1 MTRPPARPK
10 TRPRLVQRLRKPAY
24 QSALGPGLVTGAADD
39 DPSGIATYSQAGAS
53 YGFALL
59 WSVVLA
65 WPFLTAFQFTCAEIA
80 RVTGRG
86 LAANLSA
93 HLPRTAVWA
102 VVLMLL
108 GANIFNIA
116 ADIAAMGEA
125 ARLVTGLPRLPLM
138 VGFAVLSLGL
148 QIFVP
153 YHRYVGLLKWL
164 TLSLFAYVA
173 VVLVVGVEWRQV
185 WQGLVPSLP
194 AGSATTVVAILG
206 TTISPYLFF
215 WQSGQELEEMRLEN
229 ARPLLSHPR
238 GSGRQLRRLMR
249 DSLGGFLVTMVV
261 SLCIIAATA
270 ATLHSG
276 GGTTIATAADAAA
289 ALRPVAGD
297 FAFALFALGIV
308 GTGML
313 AVPVLAG
320 SAAYALAEVMG
331 WRAGLELKPRE
342 AGGFYGVIFVAVA
355 AALALDLAGID
366 AMKAL
371 FWTAV
376 VNGVVA
382 VPVMLAIMV
391 LASRRAVMGK
401 FRARGA
407 QAVLGWGAVLLMLAA
422 SAGMVLG

>member
-1 MTRPPARPK
+1 MRYPVNVGGLSLELGTFC
-10 TRPRLVQRLRKPAY
+10 L
-24 QSALGPGLVTGAADD
+24 AL
-39 DPSGIATYSQAGAS
+39 
-53 YGFALL
+53 
-59 WSVVLA
+59 
-65 WPFLTAFQFTCAEIA
+65 AEIA
-80 RVTGRG
+80 RVTGKG
-86 LAANLSA
+86 LAANLAA
-93 HLPRTAVWA
+93 HLPRAAVWA

-125 ARLVTGLPRLPLM
+125 ARLVTGIPRLPLM

-164 TLSLFAYVA
+164 TLTLFAYVL
-173 VVLVVGVEWRQV
+173 VVLAVGVDWRAAV
-185 WQGLVPSLP
+185 AGLWPSLP

-215 WQSGQELEEMRLEN
+215 WQSAQELEEMQLEH
-229 ARPLLSHPR
+229 ARPLLQRPR
-238 GSGRQLRRLMR
+238 SAPHQLARLMK
-249 DSLGGFLVTMVV
+249 DSAGGFLVTMVI

-270 ATLHSG
+270 ATLHGGSAGSG
-276 GGTTIATAADAAA
+276 GTPIATAADAAA
-289 ALRPVAGD
+289 ALRPIAGD
-297 FAFALFALGIV
+297 FAFALFAIGII
-308 GTGML
+308 GTGLL

-342 AGGFYGVIFVAVA
+342 AAGFYSVIFVAVA
-355 AALALDLAGID
+355 AALALDVIGID
-366 AMKAL
+366 PIKAL
-371 FWTAV
+371 FWSAV

-382 VPVMLAIMV
+382 VPVMLAIML
-391 LASRRAVMGK
+391 LASRRAVMGQ

-407 QAVLGWGAVLLMLAA
+407 QAVLGWGAAALMLAA
-422 SAGMVLG
+422 SAVMVLA

>member
-1 MTRPPARPK
+1 MNQRRPPL
-10 TRPRLVQRLRKPAY
+10 THRLKKPAY
-24 QSALGPGLVTGAADD
+24 HSALGPGLVTGAADD
-39 DPSGIATYSQAGAS
+39 DPSGIATYSQAGAA

-59 WSVVLA
+59 WPVVLA

-80 RVTGRG
+80 RVTGKG
-86 LAANLSA
+86 LAANLA
-93 HLPRTAVWA
+93 THLPRGVVWA
-102 VVLMLL
+102 VVVLLL

-125 ARLVTGLPRLPLM
+125 ARLVTGVPRLPLM

-164 TLSLFAYVA
+164 TLSLFAYVL
-173 VVLVVGVEWRQV
+173 VVLAVGVNWRDV
-185 WQGLVPSLP
+185 LGGLWPSLP

-215 WQSGQELEEMRLEN
+215 WQSAQELEEMNLEH
-229 ARPLLSHPR
+229 ARPLLQRPR
-238 GSGRQLRRLMR
+238 AAPRELTRLVK
-249 DSLGGFLVTMVV
+249 DSAGGFLVTMTI

-270 ATLHSG
+270 ATLHG
-276 GGTTIATAADAAA
+276 AGTTTIATAADAAA
-289 ALRPVAGD
+289 ALRPIAGD
-297 FAFALFALGIV
+297 FAFALFALGII
-308 GTGML
+308 GTGLL

-320 SAAYALAEVMG
+320 SAAYALSEVMG

-342 AGGFYGVIFVAVA
+342 AAGFYGVIFVAVS
-355 AALALDLAGID
+355 AALALDIIGID
-366 AMKAL
+366 PMKAL

-376 VNGVVA
+376 VNGLVA
-382 VPVMLAIMV
+382 VPVMLAIML
-391 LASRRAVMGK
+391 LASRRAVMGN

-407 QAVLGWGAVLLMLAA
+407 QALLGWGAVVLMALSA
-422 SAGMVLG
+422 AGMFLL

>member
-1 MTRPPARPK
+1 MTQRRR
-10 TRPRLVQRLRKPAY
+10 TLSHRLKKPAY
-24 QSALGPGLVTGAADD
+24 HSALGPGLVTGAADD

-59 WSVVLA
+59 WTVVLA
-65 WPFLTAFQFTCAEIA
+65 WPFLTAFQFTCAKIA
-80 RVTGRG
+80 RVTGKG
-86 LAANLSA
+86 LAANLAA
-93 HLPRTAVWA
+93 HLPRSAVWA
-102 VVLMLL
+102 VVLLLL

-138 VGFAVLSLGL
+138 VGFALLSLGL

-153 YHRYVGLLKWL
+153 YHRYVDLLKWL
-164 TLSLFAYVA
+164 TLSLFSYVL
-173 VVLVVGVEWRQV
+173 VVLAVGVEWGRV
-185 WQGLVPSLP
+185 ASGLWPSLP

-215 WQSGQELEEMRLEN
+215 WQSAQELEEMQLEH
-229 ARPLLSHPR
+229 ARPLLQQPR
-238 GSGRQLRRLMR
+238 GAGRELMR
-249 DSLGGFLVTMVV
+249 LVKDSAGGFLVTMVI

-270 ATLHSG
+270 ATLHG
-276 GGTTIATAADAAA
+276 AGGTTIATAADAAA
-289 ALRPVAGD
+289 ALRPIAGD
-297 FAFALFALGIV
+297 FAFALFAIGII
-308 GTGML
+308 GTGLL

-320 SAAYALAEVMG
+320 SAAYALSEVMG

-342 AGGFYGVIFVAVA
+342 AMGFYGVIFVAVA
-355 AALALDLAGID
+355 AALALDLIGID
-366 AMKAL
+366 PMKAL

-376 VNGVVA
+376 VNGLVA
-382 VPVMLAIMV
+382 VPVMLAIML
-391 LASRRAVMGK
+391 LASRRAVMGA

-422 SAGMVLG
+422 SAGMLVG

>member
-1 MTRPPARPK
+1 MTQRHPPL
-10 TRPRLVQRLRKPAY
+10 THRLKKPAY
-24 QSALGPGLVTGAADD
+24 HSALGPGLVTGAADD
-39 DPSGIATYSQAGAS
+39 DPSGIATYSQAGAA

-59 WSVVLA
+59 WPVVLA

-80 RVTGRG
+80 RVTGKG
-86 LAANLSA
+86 LAANLA
-93 HLPRTAVWA
+93 THLPRAAVWA

-153 YHRYVGLLKWL
+153 YHRYIGLLKWL
-164 TLSLFAYVA
+164 TLTLFAYVL
-173 VVLVVGVEWRQV
+173 VVLAVGVDWRAAMA
-185 WQGLVPSLP
+185 GLWPSLP

-215 WQSGQELEEMRLEN
+215 WQSAQELEEMQLEH
-229 ARPLLSHPR
+229 ARPLLQRPR
-238 GSGRQLRRLMR
+238 AAPHELSRLLK
-249 DSLGGFLVTMVV
+249 DSAGGFLVTMII

-270 ATLHSG
+270 ATLHG
-276 GGTTIATAADAAA
+276 AGTTTIATAADAAA
-289 ALRPVAGD
+289 ALRPIAGD
-297 FAFALFALGIV
+297 FAFALFAIGII
-308 GTGML
+308 GTGLL

-320 SAAYALAEVMG
+320 SAAYALSEVMG

-342 AGGFYGVIFVAVA
+342 AAGFYAVIFLAVT
-355 AALALDLAGID
+355 AALALDLIGID
-366 AMKAL
+366 PILAL
-371 FWTAV
+371 FWSAV
-376 VNGVVA
+376 VNGLVA
-382 VPVMLAIMV
+382 VPVMLAIML
-391 LASRRAVMGK
+391 LASRHTVMGQ

-407 QAVLGWGAVLLMLAA
+407 QAVLGWGAVLLMALSA
-422 SAGMVLG
+422 AGMFLL